1 MGFDNIPSQIALNPR
16 LTSVEICFHELV
28 AEQMGHLVD
37 MIRKKEQQS
46 GLVRSKVRLFCR
58 ESTCPAP
65 ANASNQK

>member
-1 MGFDNIPSQIALNPR
+1 LNPR

-46 GLVRSKVRLFCR
+46 GLVRSKVRLFSR
-58 ESTCPAP
+58 ESTGPAP
-65 ANASNQK
+65 ENA